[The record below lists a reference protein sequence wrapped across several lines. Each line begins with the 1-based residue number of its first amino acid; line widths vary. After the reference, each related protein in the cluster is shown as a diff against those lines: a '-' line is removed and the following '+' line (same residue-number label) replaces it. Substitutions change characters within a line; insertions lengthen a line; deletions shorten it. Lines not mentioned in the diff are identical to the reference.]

1 MPQIGKADVKN
12 KFEAMQ
18 KAREERN
25 SRRSLEEH
33 QKRKEQYVKER
44 EYNRRKQQVGGQTPR
59 ELTPTN
65 CDLHGMEHEPQQQ
78 QCGCTGKLISA
89 SYHFAQ
95 KNLNVLLKYL
105 NNCVIDVLGLCL
117 CQFRAN
123 LYPKHGDN

>member
-44 EYNRRKQQVGGQTPR
+44 EYNRRKQQVGGQNKT
-59 ELTPTN
+59 EITPTN
-65 CDLHGMEHEPQQQ
+65 CDLHGMEH
-78 QCGCTGKLISA
+78 
-89 SYHFAQ
+89 
-95 KNLNVLLKYL
+95 
-105 NNCVIDVLGLCL
+105 
-117 CQFRAN
+117 
-123 LYPKHGDN
+123 